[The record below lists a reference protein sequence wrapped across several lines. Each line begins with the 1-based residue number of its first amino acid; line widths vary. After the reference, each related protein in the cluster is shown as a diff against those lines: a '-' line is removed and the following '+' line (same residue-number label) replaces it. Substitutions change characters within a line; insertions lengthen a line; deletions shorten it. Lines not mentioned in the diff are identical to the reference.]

1 MRRLRVPLAVVAF
14 LASAASA
21 PGTRTDAMRPVR
33 LRQARDSD
41 LRIVA
46 AYFTN

>member
-1 MRRLRVPLAVVAF
+1 MLSRMIPNM
-14 LASAASA
+14 
-21 PGTRTDAMRPVR
+21 TRTDAMRPVR